1 MNREQI
7 TVNLDDE
14 DSVSE
19 ALQQALL
26 NGEDN
31 EDDDI
36 DDNDGSY
43 NPPSAN
49 VAIAGDANKMTAVVQ
64 NLTQLKFRRITTS
77 NKISRYGKA
86 NKIVELM
93 EDLLGPYWIRCRHL
107 SVLMEV
113 FADLGT
119 AEKTTY
125 FGSYRSEIVVN
136 LFHRVIDVHNIEQ
149 VMRHLL
155 PFEVLK
161 SVSEIEIKLL

>member
-1 MNREQI
+1 MTCMSREQI

-19 ALQQALL
+19 MQQQALL
-26 NGEDN
+26 HDDDN
-31 EDDDI
+31 EDDDL

-43 NPPSAN
+43 NPPVVIKN
-49 VAIAGDANKMTAVVQ
+49 DAPVLDTNKMTSAVQ
-64 NLTQLKFRRITTS
+64 NLTQLKFRKIMS
-77 NKISRYGKA
+77 SHKISRHGKA

-93 EDLLGPYWIRCRHL
+93 EDILGPYWIRCRHL

-113 FADLGT
+113 FADIGT

-125 FGSYRSEIVVN
+125 YGSYRSEIVVN
-136 LFHRVIDVHNIEQ
+136 LFHRVVDIHNIEQ

-155 PFEVLK
+155 PFEVC
-161 SVSEIEIKLL
+161 V